1 MVTYVGGLH
10 FSKTWNIVYWWIN
23 MVIFPTGIN
32 YMNNAHEYRKK
43 TRRENFHYS
52 HFYGNELKVMLH
64 GYNAYYIIFYLS
76 YGLWEMWS
84 FTYIYQSIINHLET
98 QIFYNNIYVDVV
110 WGNGK
115 CLR

>member
-1 MVTYVGGLH
+1 
-10 FSKTWNIVYWWIN
+10 
-23 MVIFPTGIN
+23 
-32 YMNNAHEYRKK
+32 MNNVHEYRKK
-43 TRRENFHYS
+43 TRREKFHYS

-64 GYNAYYIIFYLS
+64 GYNAYYIIFIYLMG
-76 YGLWEMWS
+76 YEKCGPLD
-84 FTYIYQSIINHLET
+84 IYQSVINHLET